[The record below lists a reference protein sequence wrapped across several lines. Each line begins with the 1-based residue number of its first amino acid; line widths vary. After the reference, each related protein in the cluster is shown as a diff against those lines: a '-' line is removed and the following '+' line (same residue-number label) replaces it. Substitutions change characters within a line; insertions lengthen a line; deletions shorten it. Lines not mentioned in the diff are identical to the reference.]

1 MEHDHDAF
9 RYGPDEVA
17 WFQRFTLEPVAPE
30 TLRERAA
37 AGDLLVTTDVP
48 DYLER
53 QLAPDID
60 TGPALYR
67 LVQLFGTPNVPGLEA
82 GVDQPDR
89 EMTTWQ
95 YLFRVTYTPDDG
107 AEDEPPVPAPS
118 EETEY
123 LLSVYDYRTN
133 LSVGLSRWRER
144 GGRGNSGSGD
154 PGGDAGNTDDGG
166 RRRIAAE
173 PGADPLPGGDL
184 PDEEFLVAL
193 VQLVLSAVEHPVAAT
208 YEDLW
213 I

>member
-1 MEHDHDAF
+1 MEHEHDAF

-37 AGDLLVTTDVP
+37 EGDLLVTTDVP

-53 QLAPDID
+53 QLAPDVD

-82 GVDQPDR
+82 GADQPDR
-89 EMTTWQ
+89 QRTTWQ
-95 YLFRVTYTPDDG
+95 YLFRVTYTPEDD
-107 AEDEPPVPAPS
+107 EDDPPVPAPS

-133 LSVGLSRWRER
+133 LSVGLSRWHER
-144 GGRGNSGSGD
+144 DGNE
-154 PGGDAGNTDDGG
+154 
-166 RRRIAAE
+166 RRIAAE
-173 PGADPLPGGDL
+173 PRGDALPGSDL
-184 PDEEFLVAL
+184 PDGELLVAL
-193 VQLVLSAVEHPVAAT
+193 VQLVLSTVEHPVAAT
-208 YEDLW
+208 YEELW